1 MCPLPTNYGTMVTMR
16 IHFACSASGIPKYKN
31 NYLEIC
37 KLIKAFGHNIT
48 RDWLDEAIKHLDD
61 KELHP
66 VDWKEI
72 FHEISKSVLA
82 SDAAIFENTVSSFST
97 GYQLSLA
104 LERRKPI
111 LMLYAKGAKKRDYKD
126 TFAAGIESDLI
137 TLREYTP
144 KNLKIILSDF
154 FTKAQKGGEKIRFNF
169 FIDKNIENYLDWA
182 TFTYK
187 KSKADILRELV
198 NDQMLRGDLRYKDY
212 LKSLR

>member
-1 MCPLPTNYGTMVTMR
+1 MKVMK
-16 IHFACSASGIPKYKN
+16 IHFACSASGIPEYKK

-37 KLIKAFGHNIT
+37 RIAREFGHTIA
-48 RDWLDEAIKHLDD
+48 RDWLDEAIKHLND
-61 KELHP
+61 KEKHP

-104 LERRKPI
+104 LERRKPV
-111 LMLYAKGAKKRDYKD
+111 LLLYAKGEKRDYKD

-137 TLREYTP
+137 TLREYTSD
-144 KNLKIILSDF
+144 NLKIVLSDF
-154 FTKAQKGGEKIRFNF
+154 FAKSARGGEKIRFNF
-169 FIDKNIENYLDWA
+169 FVDKNIENYLDWA
-182 TFTYK
+182 AFTYK

-198 NDQMLRGDLRYKDY
+198 NDQMLRSDLQYKNY
-212 LKSLR
+212 LKSPQ